1 MQTTLL
7 ENLFSNTQE
16 KGAPSIVS
24 DRKPQPGITRQ
35 DHHKQRT
42 TKMTCYSKM
51 TQEMRHKIVTN
62 NGFLPKC
69 ITPFRIFSL
78 PSQNLPY
85 SAPEAALH
93 LITLIFYRHTHPPYF
108 ATTTFIPVGP
118 ISRYSRTNES
128 WSADGSTQSQTWGV
142 FS

>member
-1 MQTTLL
+1 
-7 ENLFSNTQE
+7 
-16 KGAPSIVS
+16 
-24 DRKPQPGITRQ
+24 
-35 DHHKQRT
+35 
-42 TKMTCYSKM
+42 MTCYSKM

-93 LITLIFYRHTHPPYF
+93 LITLIFYRGGTPQ
-108 ATTTFIPVGP
+108 GP
-118 ISRYSRTNES
+118 HHGSRQGARRGT
-128 WSADGSTQSQTWGV
+128 G
-142 FS
+142 